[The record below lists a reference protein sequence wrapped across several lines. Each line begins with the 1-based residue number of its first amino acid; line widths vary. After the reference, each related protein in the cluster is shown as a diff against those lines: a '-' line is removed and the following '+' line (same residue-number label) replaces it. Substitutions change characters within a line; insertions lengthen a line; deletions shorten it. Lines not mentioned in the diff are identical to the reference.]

1 MNELT
6 ISGAFAEN
14 IKQENRSI
22 LENSIELGLDS
33 FLEDGILKDIPFV
46 STAVSV
52 YKIGHSIRE
61 KQHLKK
67 MLIFL
72 NQFNKG
78 ILGIEA
84 KEEYIRFFEEDT
96 KKRNKELEYIILIL
110 DRFIN
115 EKKASQIAK
124 LYLA

>member
-1 MNELT
+1 
-6 ISGAFAEN
+6 
-14 IKQENRSI
+14 
-22 LENSIELGLDS
+22 
-33 FLEDGILKDIPFV
+33 
-46 STAVSV
+46 
-52 YKIGHSIRE
+52 
-61 KQHLKK
+61 

-115 EKKASQIAK
+115 EKKASQCSHNENTNLFLDKFYYGYKGLPHSQYKKGSYIFF
-124 LYLA
+124 LRVICLI